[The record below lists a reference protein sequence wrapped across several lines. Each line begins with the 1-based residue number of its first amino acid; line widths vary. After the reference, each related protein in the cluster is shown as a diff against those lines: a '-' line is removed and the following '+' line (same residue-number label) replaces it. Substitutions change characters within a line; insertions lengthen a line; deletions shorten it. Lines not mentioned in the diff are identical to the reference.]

1 MSKTVMKGIA
11 EEWESQE
18 GLICVLRS
26 LLMKKEGRESE
37 IEDLVVGAEEH

>member
-11 EEWESQE
+11 EESESQE
-18 GLICVLRS
+18 DLICVLRC

-37 IEDLVVGAEEH
+37 MEDLVVGAEEH